1 MTMTTDY
8 MPNPYAVALSAII
21 ADALPDRV
29 TLVDPD
35 YSDELTPADVQRCI
49 REGTDEVR
57 ESMTDWTLEAEYE
70 SIHYYAAECLPPW
83 IAAMRDDEMV
93 MEAVRETLWE
103 RDDSDPVAAML
114 RHTGSLLMRYRLD
127 YDVAPSADRDAA
139 AYDVAVALG
148 LDGEGY
154 LASREAILG
163 MLAECEHYGGTLHI
177 IWHGDAATVVD
188 ACDAIRYEQA
198 DPPTAIRWRDPSI
211 LVLDR
216 WSGSGMDARIS
227 GTVTLPFDPALV
239 DVDTEGAGYSW
250 TEVAGPYEPAYDAH
264 VDFPGWEGGK

>member
-1 MTMTTDY
+1 MTITEY
-8 MPNPYAVALSAII
+8 VHNPYADALAAVI
-21 ADALPDRV
+21 ANALPDRV
-29 TLVDPD
+29 RLIDPD
-35 YSDELTPADVQRCI
+35 YRDGLTPADVQRCI
-49 REGTDEVR
+49 REGSDAVR
-57 ESMTDWTLEAEYE
+57 DTVYDWAWEAEHQSMT
-70 SIHYYAAECLPPW
+70 YYATEYLPGW
-83 IAAMRDDEMV
+83 IAAMSGDDAV
-93 MEAVRETLWE
+93 WEAVRETLWE

-127 YDVAPSADRDAA
+127 YDVAPSADPDAA
-139 AYDVAVALG
+139 AYDVAHALG

-154 LASREAILG
+154 LRNREAILG
-163 MLAECEHYGGTLHI
+163 MLAECSYYGGTLHI
-177 IWHGDAATVVD
+177 IWHGDAAPIVD

-216 WSGSGMDARIS
+216 MNGSGMDAKIV
-227 GTVTLPFDPALV
+227 GTVTLPFDTELV